1 MKRKRAL
8 RALLSIALIF
18 TMLAQLGVPV
28 VAYATEA
35 DGDGNEAT
43 VQYGDVDSDGSIDS
57 TDVDLLARYLAQ
69 DESVTIDLTKAD
81 VDQNGKVDLS
91 DLLNLVKY
99 VKGDTNVSLGA
110 DRGSRRGPPLRD

>member
-1 MKRKRAL
+1 MLFGKNENKKKEERQMKRKRAL

-43 VQYGDVDSDGSIDS
+43 VQYGDVDSDGKISAGDARIALRASVGLESLNYLQRTLAD
-57 TDVDLLARYLAQ
+57 TDN
-69 DESVTIDLTKAD
+69 
-81 VDQNGKVDLS
+81 NGKITA
-91 DLLNLVKY
+91 
-99 VKGDTNVSLGA
+99 GDATQI
-110 DRGSRRGPPLRD
+110 LRYSVGLD